1 MNSSKL
7 ILALWLGTSLW
18 AQPLPQKKQVNPPVA
33 AKPSPAQTALRPSAP
48 ANTAKAGGKAIA
60 PRHARV
66 QTLKTPVEARAYGGK
81 YGKGKKAARRVSPGV
96 AVGGD
101 REPGHVAQGRR
112 DPFVS
117 PVVERVRSSAACTGS
132 GRRCLLVGEISLHGV
147 VRTSSGFIAVV
158 VNGERTYFLR
168 EHDPLADGAV
178 ERITK
183 DAIILRE
190 RSSDALGR
198 PLTREVTKKLGGPAV

>member
-1 MNSSKL
+1 MKTSKL
-7 ILALWLGTSLW
+7 ILALWLGASSW
-18 AQPLPQKKQVNPPVA
+18 AQSLPQKNQVNPPVV
-33 AKPSPAQTALRPSAP
+33 AKPSPGQTAVRPP
-48 ANTAKAGGKAIA
+48 
-60 PRHARV
+60 
-66 QTLKTPVEARAYGGK
+66 QTLKTPVEARTYGGK
-81 YGKGKKAARRVSPGV
+81 HGRGKKAARRVNAGV
-96 AVGGD
+96 AVGED
-101 REPGHVAQGRR
+101 RAPGHVVQGRR

-117 PVVERVRSSAACTGS
+117 PVVERVRNSATCTGS

-147 VRTSSGFIAVV
+147 VRTPSGFIAVV
-158 VNGERTYFLR
+158 VNGEHTYFLR